1 MSWSVCPPRTDEI
14 QFDEKWA
21 FVYKKEK
28 HCDPLEEKDQ
38 HRGDNWDH
46 VAFDPTHRLV
56 LEVVPGK
63 RSRQGVRQVVQAAT
77 RRTGGR
83 ILRLLTSDEFSA
95 YREEILSA
103 YGVQEPVIRTGK
115 PGRPRNPETVPP
127 QDLLYATV
135 HKTRRKGRV
144 VEVEARLQF
153 GTQEML
159 DKALSGSAT
168 STSVN
173 TSFIERH
180 NGTDRHRN
188 SRKTRKTYRFSK
200 DWDIHNAC
208 TFFSTYSAN
217 FCWPVRSLREK
228 IGIRR
233 YRQRTPAMAAGLT
246 DRIWTLHEWI
256 AFPAKI

>member
-1 MSWSVCPPRTDEI
+1 MSWSVFPPRTDEI

-63 RSRQGVRQVVQAAT
+63 RSRQGVRQVVQAAK

-103 YGVQEPVIRTGK
+103 YGVQEPAPANPDALETPK
-115 PGRPRNPETVPP
+115 PCR
-127 QDLLYATV
+127 
-135 HKTRRKGRV
+135 HKTCFMRRCIRH
-144 VEVEARLQF
+144 VE
-153 GTQEML
+153 
-159 DKALSGSAT
+159 
-168 STSVN
+168 
-173 TSFIERH
+173 
-180 NGTDRHRN
+180 
-188 SRKTRKTYRFSK
+188 K
-200 DWDIHNAC
+200 DGW
-208 TFFSTYSAN
+208 
-217 FCWPVRSLREK
+217 LK
-228 IGIRR
+228 
-233 YRQRTPAMAAGLT
+233 
-246 DRIWTLHEWI
+246 
-256 AFPAKI
+256 

>member
-1 MSWSVCPPRTDEI
+1 MSWSVFPPRTDEI

-63 RSRQGVRQVVQAAT
+63 RSRQGVRQVVQAAK

-115 PGRPRNPETVPP
+115 TRTPSKPRNRA
-127 QDLLYATV
+127 AT
-135 HKTRRKGRV
+135 RP
-144 VEVEARLQF
+144 
-153 GTQEML
+153 
-159 DKALSGSAT
+159 ALCDGA
-168 STSVN
+168 
-173 TSFIERH
+173 
-180 NGTDRHRN
+180 
-188 SRKTRKTYRFSK
+188 
-200 DWDIHNAC
+200 
-208 TFFSTYSAN
+208 
-217 FCWPVRSLREK
+217 
-228 IGIRR
+228 
-233 YRQRTPAMAAGLT
+233 
-246 DRIWTLHEWI
+246 
-256 AFPAKI
+256 